1 MRLNKGTF
9 FLTAIMLL
17 CWGVTNAQQSENKN
31 VAAEAAAKRQ
41 AELAKIGR
49 ITVDELKSKIAHDD
63 SILILDVRMPDDY
76 DKADKKI
83 KGSIRI
89 SPYDLKARMN
99 EIPKDKDIV
108 TYCT

>member
-1 MRLNKGTF
+1 MSLYKGMS
-9 FLTAIMLL
+9 FLAVIMLL
-17 CWGVTNAQQSENKN
+17 CCGAISAQQPENKDS
-31 VAAEAAAKRQ
+31 AAEAAAKKE

-49 ITVDELKSKIAHDD
+49 ITVDDLKSKIAKD
-63 SILILDVRMPDDY
+63 SPLLILDVRMPADY
-76 DKADKKI
+76 DKAVKKI

-99 EIPKDKDIV
+99 EIPRDKDIV